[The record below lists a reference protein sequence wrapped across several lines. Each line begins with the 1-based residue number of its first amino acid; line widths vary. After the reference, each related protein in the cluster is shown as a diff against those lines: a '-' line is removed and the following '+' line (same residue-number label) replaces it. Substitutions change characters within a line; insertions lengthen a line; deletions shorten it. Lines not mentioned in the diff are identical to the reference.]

1 MSEAHTVPGRAEP
14 RAVDRVEPPF
24 VVLVGLMGSG
34 KSAVGRSLA
43 RRLGVRFADS
53 DAIVERL
60 AGRSVR
66 EIYSRDGE
74 PAFRELERR
83 AVAEG
88 CAAAGGGV
96 FAVAGG
102 AVLDEGSRRVVRA
115 RATHVVWLDA
125 PTEELV
131 RRTAR
136 AAHRPALDGDA
147 AGTLAA
153 MRTDREALYREISTA
168 RVDTGGRSIEAVTDE
183 VARILEHP

>member
-1 MSEAHTVPGRAEP
+1 MSATRVAPGRSDAP
-14 RAVDRVEPPF
+14 AAGPF

-34 KSAVGRSLA
+34 KSAVGRRLS
-43 RRLGVRFADS
+43 RRLGLPFSDS

-66 EIYSRDGE
+66 DVFAVDGE
-74 PAFRELERR
+74 AAFRELERR

-88 CAAAGGGV
+88 CAATGGGV

-102 AVLDEGSRRVVRA
+102 AVLDEGSRRALRA

-125 PTEELV
+125 PTDELL
-131 RRTAR
+131 RRTSR
-136 AAHRPALDGDA
+136 AAHRPALDRDA

-153 MRTDREALYREISTA
+153 MREAREVLYRELATA
-168 RVDTGGRSIEAVTDE
+168 RVETGGRDLEAVTEE
-183 VARILEHP
+183 VARTVGAV